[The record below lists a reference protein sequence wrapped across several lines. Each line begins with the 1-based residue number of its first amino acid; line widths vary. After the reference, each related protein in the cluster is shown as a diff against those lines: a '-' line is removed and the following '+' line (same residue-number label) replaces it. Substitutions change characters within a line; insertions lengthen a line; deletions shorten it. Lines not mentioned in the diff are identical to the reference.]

1 MGLIN
6 EKEDPELILKKLIQ
20 NQNKIPQ
27 YYNQNSYKLIHKILN
42 YYQFFDSLLH
52 KGKKNEKNNS
62 IQNNTIINNI
72 PFKYKIDI
80 NKESNKI
87 NHQIDRIKKWI
98 NMLRTKNTLKRF
110 SNERYSDS
118 MEKNSLN
125 FKKYLSEDFTKKTFF
140 HSQSINPIQSSNVSI
155 LHKLNHK
162 SLNKQVNQEEMNL
175 KINIFEYTDLNIE
188 KGIKNFY
195 IKHTEKFIER
205 IIKGP
210 PDCFRVTSWLILN
223 KIPLCKNEKIYNY
236 YLQNELNENIKKSI
250 IKDIQRSFFHIKKE
264 ENEQTNNLR
273 PKERKLYNV
282 LKAFSNLDKDLGY
295 CQGMNI
301 ITSFL
306 LNVFDFNEIEVFYL
320 LISMFSSTYFER
332 NVKKNNLS
340 IRGFFSDG
348 FPLLLFMNYIF
359 DFEFNKLLPDLKK
372 KFDELSITY
381 DMWIG
386 KWFQTLF
393 IIVLPFEMCK
403 RLFDCIFVYGIFFLI
418 QFGLALIINLEKN
431 LIKLNDEI
439 EISNYFKKICENIMK
454 NNNSYFQE
462 IMNINELINKSEK
475 IKIDYNDYFNKYVE
489 ENPSFKDEIEKDN
502 IEYELYDHNNDF
514 ENTNDSNFKRQE
526 TILFSDDENNKN
538 YKIKEFNLLDN
549 NKSNNYFKIHKKKS
563 KHIENYDDDIEENI
577 SIDFGQ
583 LSESKKYKY
592 SIIMNSIS
600 VLNNQEFSYDDNN
613 NTINADNNRYKK
625 LKAFYKMSTIDP
637 NFIKHIDLKEDKK
650 KLKK

>member
-6 EKEDPELILKKLIQ
+6 EKEEPEIILKLLIQ

-27 YYNQNSYKLIHKILN
+27 NYNQNSHKLIHKILN
-42 YYQFFDSLLH
+42 YYQFFESLLH
-52 KGKKNEKNNS
+52 KGEKNDKNNN
-62 IQNNTIINNI
+62 IQNNTITNNI
-72 PFKYKIDI
+72 SFKYKIDI

-87 NHQIDRIKKWI
+87 NQQIDRIKKWI
-98 NMLRTKNTLKRF
+98 NMLRTKNTLRRL

-125 FKKYLSEDFTKKTFF
+125 YKKYLSDDIEKKTFF
-140 HSQSINPIQSSNVSI
+140 HSQSINPSLSPNFS
-155 LHKLNHK
+155 LFNKLNHK
-162 SLNKQVNQEEMNL
+162 SFSKQLNKEEMNL

-195 IKHTEKFIER
+195 IMHSEKFIQR

-210 PDCFRVTSWLILN
+210 PDCFRIISWMILN
-223 KIPLCKNEKIYNY
+223 KIPLSKNEKIYQF
-236 YLQNELNENIKKSI
+236 YLQKELNENIKKSI

-264 ENEQTNNLR
+264 ENEVKNLR

-282 LKAFSNLDKDLGY
+282 LKAFSNLDIDLGY

-332 NVKKNNLS
+332 NIKKNNLS

-359 DFEFNKLLPDLKK
+359 DFEFKKLLPDLKK
-372 KFDELSITY
+372 KLDDLSITY

-403 RLFDCIFVYGIFFLI
+403 RLFDCIFVYGILFLI
-418 QFGLALIINLEKN
+418 QFGLALIIHLEKN

-454 NNNSYFQE
+454 NNTSYFQE

-475 IKIDYNDYFNKYVE
+475 IKIDYNDYFNKYIE
-489 ENPSFKDEIEKDN
+489 ENPSFKDEIEKNN
-502 IEYELYDHNNDF
+502 IEYELYDDNNNDF
-514 ENTNDSNFKRQE
+514 ENTIDSNFKRKE
-526 TILFSDDENNKN
+526 TLLYSDEENSDN
-538 YKIKEFNLLDN
+538 YKINEFNLLDN
-549 NKSNNYFKIHKKKS
+549 NKSNQFFKIHKKKS
-563 KHIENYDDDIEENI
+563 KHNENYDEDIEENI

-613 NTINADNNRYKK
+613 NKINVEKKRHKK
-625 LKAFYKMSTIDP
+625 LKAFYKFTTIDP
-637 NFIKHIDLKEDKK
+637 NFIRHIDLKENKK
-650 KLKK
+650 IFKK